1 MILAFEK
8 GYSALPGVMA
18 KPINSWGDFRKTL
31 KLLAD
36 PTVKERYST
45 IIIDTADIAYQYC
58 ERFVCNNNDV
68 DAVSDIAYGKGYGLV
83 GAEFDEGIRKILQ
96 MDYGLVLIS
105 HSTEK
110 TFKNE
115 KGEEYTQI
123 CPTLD
128 KRGRLICERTCDI
141 IGYSTPVQTED
152 GVKTYLF
159 MRGTPQYVA
168 GSRFAYIPDH
178 IEFNYHNLV
187 AAINEAI
194 DKQAQEDG
202 NEFFTDEATRIIT
215 QDIEYD
221 YDYLMSEISNVIGQL
236 MEQSEN
242 NAIKITAIVEK
253 NLGRGKKVGECGPAQ
268 SEQLDLIL
276 SDLKELVK

>member
-1 MILAFEK
+1 M
-8 GYSALPGVMA
+8 
-18 KPINSWGDFRKTL
+18 
-31 KLLAD
+31 
-36 PTVKERYST
+36 
-45 IIIDTADIAYQYC
+45 
-58 ERFVCNNNDV
+58 
-68 DAVSDIAYGKGYGLV
+68 KGYGLV